1 MNKKTKF
8 ILIAASMSA
17 GKSSLINALLG
28 KELLPAGNEATTA
41 KVARITVGTKAK
53 STATAYSHSGSIIAS
68 CNTLCAEQIKT
79 WNHSDE
85 IDAFDIVIPHSG
97 SKLHSM
103 LAGYTLIDT
112 PGANNSRDDRHKKQF
127 IRAIKAYPKSPIL
140 YVLNATQLGTSDDA
154 EIIRTIR
161 EINPKQSIIFALN
174 KIDALDEEKG
184 ETAKYYVSL
193 AHKYLESLG
202 YKKAKIIPLMA
213 QPALIAKKSL
223 NHLDL
228 GRTERNILRTELE
241 RFRENP
247 FHFNSAAA
255 VPKVLKKKV
264 RKRLS
269 MISKGKITAMSK
281 EELDAFVDYT
291 GLSTVNALIM
301 GAA

>member
-1 MNKKTKF
+1 MKNRTKY
-8 ILIAASMSA
+8 ILVAASMSA

-41 KVARITVGTKAK
+41 KVARITVGAKAK
-53 STATAYSHSGSIIAS
+53 TSAKAYSHSGSIVAS
-68 CNTLCAEQIKT
+68 SNSPCAEQIRT
-79 WNHSDE
+79 WNRSDE
-85 IDAFDIVIPHSG
+85 VSAFDVVIPHSG

-112 PGANNSRDDRHKKQF
+112 PGANNSRDDRHKEQF
-127 IRAIKAYPKSPIL
+127 VGAIKAYPKSPIL
-140 YVLNATQLGTSDDA
+140 YVLNATQLGTTDDA

-174 KIDALDEEKG
+174 KVDALDEEKG
-184 ETAKYYVSL
+184 ETAKHYVCL
-193 AHKYLESLG
+193 AHKYLEGLG
-202 YKKAKIIPLMA
+202 YSKPKIIPLMA
-213 QPALIAKKSL
+213 QSALIAKKSL

-228 GRTERNILRTELE
+228 GRAERNILRTELE
-241 RFRENP
+241 RFRGNP

-255 VPKVLKKKV
+255 APKVLKKNV
-264 RKRLS
+264 RKRLAR
-269 MISKGKITAMSK
+269 ISKGKVPAMSK
-281 EELDAFVDYT
+281 EELNAFVDYT